1 MIKNLENIL
10 IEFFPTKK
18 YYGNPQPL
26 FKSNAKNSCW
36 YYAYV
41 WKKNCGKFCCLF
53 AISVD
58 LKSTIENLFKIIDQK

>member
-26 FKSNAKNSCW
+26 FKNNYIPMRKTLAGIMRT
-36 YYAYV
+36 Y
-41 WKKNCGKFCCLF
+41 GR
-53 AISVD
+53 
-58 LKSTIENLFKIIDQK
+58 KIVGNFVASSLLLLI

>member
-26 FKSNAKNSCW
+26 FKNNYIPMRKTLAGIMRHSILED
-36 YYAYV
+36 V
-41 WKKNCGKFCCLF
+41 LVKKFFPKTFDYKF
-53 AISVD
+53 
-58 LKSTIENLFKIIDQK
+58 II